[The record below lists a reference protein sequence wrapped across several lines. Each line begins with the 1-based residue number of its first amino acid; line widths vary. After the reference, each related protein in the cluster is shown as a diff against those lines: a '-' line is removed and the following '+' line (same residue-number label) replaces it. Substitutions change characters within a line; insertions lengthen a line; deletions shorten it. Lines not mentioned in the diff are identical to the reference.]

1 MKILLISLA
10 LILNINLSAN
20 DTIKIL
26 KPKEIKFAQKFNL
39 RFEILNYNGE
49 KISVSTENLKNSDF
63 ICLGFKEKK
72 GVLELTLIPFNI
84 GISTFPAI
92 EIYLDNKKLTTF
104 PFNLE
109 ISPLFN
115 LKGSEELKDIIE
127 IFRFLIW
134 LKILIAVLLILIFYL
149 FYKKLKNKK
158 TKEVEIIPPDNR
170 TPYEIAIDEIEKL
183 IDYSNVKEFYS
194 KLSDI
199 LRTYLEREFS
209 FQATKMTTLDIIK
222 TMKKE
227 FQIELV
233 IKTREVLENSDLAK
247 FAKYEFEKEQL
258 AKDRETAKEII
269 TKLNIIELEKKKE
282 EEEKK
287 IKIETKNGI

>member
-1 MKILLISLA
+1 
-10 LILNINLSAN
+10 
-20 DTIKIL
+20 
-26 KPKEIKFAQKFNL
+26 
-39 RFEILNYNGE
+39 
-49 KISVSTENLKNSDF
+49 
-63 ICLGFKEKK
+63 
-72 GVLELTLIPFNI
+72 
-84 GISTFPAI
+84 
-92 EIYLDNKKLTTF
+92 
-104 PFNLE
+104 
-109 ISPLFN
+109 
-115 LKGSEELKDIIE
+115 
-127 IFRFLIW
+127 
-134 LKILIAVLLILIFYL
+134 L

-258 AKDRETAKEII
+258 AKDREIAKEII
-269 TKLNIIELEKKKE
+269 TKLNIIELEKKKK
-282 EEEKK
+282 EEEK
-287 IKIETKNGI
+287 IRVETKNGI